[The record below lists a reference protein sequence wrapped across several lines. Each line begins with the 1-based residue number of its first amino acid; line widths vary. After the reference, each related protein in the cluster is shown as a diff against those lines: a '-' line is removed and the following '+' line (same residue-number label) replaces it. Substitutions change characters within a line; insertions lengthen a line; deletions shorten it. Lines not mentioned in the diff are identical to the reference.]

1 MSSAFTAIQVVVAVA
16 FLVLLAAQEV
26 SRAVGSTASIKIW
39 YRAEPHVYRFGM
51 LFCAIMLW
59 RFIQLLN

>member
-1 MSSAFTAIQVVVAVA
+1 MSSAFTAIQVVVAVS

-26 SRAVGSTASIKIW
+26 SRAVGSAASIRIW

-59 RFIQLLN
+59 RFIQLMN